1 MNNINDINN
10 TSNNNNMFQMNIMNN
25 MNNMNY
31 WYNIMF
37 NLMNNY
43 QGMNN
48 YNNNFKKDKS
58 LPFGKLLPRKRQ
70 LIKKD
75 LFKTK
80 EYKINIIFRTSTM
93 FEVNLPTPPYIT
105 VKELIR
111 NYLRIIGINEK
122 DSKKSIFFLY
132 NAKALDINDELPIES
147 IFQNG
152 SIVNVIENEL
162 NGS

>member
-1 MNNINDINN
+1 MNNINDFNN

-31 WYNIMF
+31 LNNIK
-37 NLMNNY
+37 
-43 QGMNN
+43 GMNN

-58 LPFGKLLPRKRQ
+58 MPFGKLLPRKKQ

-80 EYKINIIFRTSTM
+80 EYKMNIIFRTSTM

-105 VKELIR
+105 IKELIR
-111 NYLRIIGINEK
+111 NYLKIIGINEN
-122 DSKKSIFFLY
+122 DSKKSIFFVY
-132 NAKALDINDELPIES
+132 NAKVLDINDELPIES
-147 IFQNG
+147 IFRSD
-152 SIVNVIENEL
+152 SIVNVIEYEL
-162 NGS
+162 NGT

>member
-31 WYNIMF
+31 LNNIK
-37 NLMNNY
+37 
-43 QGMNN
+43 GMNN

-58 LPFGKLLPRKRQ
+58 MPFGKLLPRKKQ
-70 LIKKD
+70 LIEKD

-80 EYKINIIFRTSTM
+80 EYKMNIIFRTSTM

-105 VKELIR
+105 IKELIR
-111 NYLRIIGINEK
+111 NYLRIIGINEN

-147 IFQNG
+147 IFRSD
-152 SIVNVIENEL
+152 SIVNVIEYEL
-162 NGS
+162 NGT

>member
-31 WYNIMF
+31 LNNIK
-37 NLMNNY
+37 
-43 QGMNN
+43 GMNN

-58 LPFGKLLPRKRQ
+58 MPFGKLLPRKKQ
-70 LIKKD
+70 LIEKD

-80 EYKINIIFRTSTM
+80 EYKMNIIFRTSTM

-105 VKELIR
+105 IKELIR
-111 NYLRIIGINEK
+111 NYLRIIGINEN
-122 DSKKSIFFLY
+122 DSKKSIFFVY
-132 NAKALDINDELPIES
+132 NAKVLDINDELPIES
-147 IFQNG
+147 IFRSD
-152 SIVNVIENEL
+152 SIVNVIEYEL
-162 NGS
+162 NGT